1 MKANLVGVITGDIIH
16 SRKIFPSVWLDT
28 LKLSLHHIDETNYW
42 SVFRGDAFQ
51 IRVKP
56 EDALMNAIYLKT
68 CIKSVPKA
76 DVRMAIGIGEAGL
89 EKENISESNGEAYVL
104 SGSKLETLK
113 KDRQN
118 LAVNTT
124 SADFNSEMNTV
135 IRLALVIMDGWSVNS
150 AQMIKLALE
159 QKNTQQNELARLS
172 GKSQSS
178 VSETLQRAHFSEIM
192 ELNQLY
198 QNKLSILA
206 K

>member
-1 MKANLVGVITGDIIH
+1 MKAKQVGVITGDIIH

-28 LKLSLHHIDETNYW
+28 LKLALHRIDEMDYW

-56 EDALMNAIYLKT
+56 QDAFQHAVYLKA
-68 CIKSVPKA
+68 CIKSVLKA
-76 DVRMAIGIGEAGL
+76 DVRMAIGIGDAGL

-113 KDRQN
+113 KDRLN
-118 LAVNTT
+118 LAVNT
-124 SADFNSEMNTV
+124 SSPNFNSEMNTI

-192 ELNQLY
+192 ELDQLY
-198 QNKLSILA
+198 RNKLSILA